1 MNTKLVDKI
10 YVEKK
15 DIVEPLL
22 KDWRDFLE
30 GKPIV
35 NETIN
40 NVYQKVSSLLEKR
53 WVHMQDDLIYDNEIV
68 ACYKNPNKIS
78 PITIGNVKIEEGLG
92 ILKSNFGAKYKFNF
106 FTGNEMKKA
115 IYKT

>member
-10 YVEKK
+10 YVEKN
-15 DIVEPLL
+15 DIVDPLL

-40 NVYQKVSSLLEKR
+40 NVYQKVCSLLVKR
-53 WVHMQDDLIYDNEIV
+53 WVPMQDDLIYDNEIV
-68 ACYKNPNKIS
+68 ACYKNPNKI
-78 PITIGNVKIEEGLG
+78 PNYNPE
-92 ILKSNFGAKYKFNF
+92 FFFDHRFNDTDSEDEAF
-106 FTGNEMKKA
+106 VVQ
-115 IYKT
+115 YVWR